1 MHKLDQIDLDILAA
15 LQADGRT
22 TNVALARQVGLSP
35 TPCLERVKSLEAAGI
50 IKGYAASLAPA
61 DPRLAELYAG
71 SCKACH
77 VVADSGAPLVHDAKA
92 WAPRWKQGE
101 AVLLDHVVQGYK
113 AMPAM
118 GQCASC
124 TPDDFKA
131 LTRFMAGQEGKS

>member
-1 MHKLDQIDLDILAA
+1 MKHLVSLALAGSILAA
-15 LQADGRT
+15 CAPQAG
-22 TNVALARQVGLSP
+22 
-35 TPCLERVKSLEAAGI
+35 TPAVP
-50 IKGYAASLAPA
+50 ASLAPA

-77 VVADSGAPLVHDAKA
+77 VVADSGAPLVHDARA

>member
-1 MHKLDQIDLDILAA
+1 MVLL
-15 LQADGRT
+15 
-22 TNVALARQVGLSP
+22 ALAGVLLVACAPQP
-35 TPCLERVKSLEAAGI
+35 APPADP
-50 IKGYAASLAPA
+50 ASLAPA

-77 VVADSGAPLVHDAKA
+77 VVADSGAPLVGDAKA

-124 TPDDFKA
+124 TPEDFKA
-131 LTRFMAGQEGKS
+131 LTRFLAGKEGES

>member
-1 MHKLDQIDLDILAA
+1 MKHFVSLAVASLILAA
-15 LQADGRT
+15 CAPQAGPPAD
-22 TNVALARQVGLSP
+22 P
-35 TPCLERVKSLEAAGI
+35 
-50 IKGYAASLAPA
+50 ASLAPA

>member
-1 MHKLDQIDLDILAA
+1 MNHFVSLVAASLILAA
-15 LQADGRT
+15 CAPQPGPPAD
-22 TNVALARQVGLSP
+22 P
-35 TPCLERVKSLEAAGI
+35 
-50 IKGYAASLAPA
+50 ASLTPV

-124 TPDDFKA
+124 TPADFKA
-131 LTRFMAGQEGKS
+131 LTRFMAGKDDQQ